1 MNRTIAEEIIESVDI
16 VDYIA
21 EAVNLRRR
29 GVNFVG
35 LCPFHQ
41 EKTPSFTV
49 SPEKK
54 IFKCFGCGKA
64 GNVITFAVEYYGF
77 TYAEAIRELA
87 KRAGIRLETTTI
99 KEKEEVSR
107 KNQIL
112 QALEYA
118 KKFYQRVLFTQSGIV
133 ALEYLKN
140 RGYNHSTITEFEI
153 GYSPGGRDT
162 LFREMT
168 SQGFLPEILLA
179 AGLIKKKDVSEEEY
193 HDVFRE
199 RIIFPI
205 HNTTRK
211 VVGFGGRVLKEINN
225 QPKYINSPQTEV
237 FDKSKLL
244 FGLFKGINDIR
255 SKEAVVLVEG
265 YADVIS
271 LHQAGVK
278 NAIASCGTSLTIEQ
292 LNLIARYCK
301 TIYIAYDGDEAGQKA
316 TERAIQLALPLGFE
330 VFIVKLIENEDPDSI
345 VKKFGARTFNNLLD
359 NSKSF
364 LSYLFEIAQNK
375 NVFTRPAKK
384 SQFIQYCLDLITQI
398 PDKLQHYDYIQELAN
413 LLLMSYSQLDAI
425 YKEKQKLEKEQQ
437 KRNIPPNKALEIPK
451 TPIAEN
457 LIPEEE
463 YLLSICIESPEAIE
477 ALEKVYKFAPEDMLT
492 TKGKEYFS
500 LLKSHKSKNPISSII
515 SDISVDENT
524 RNFFINLAFSKQ
536 EPSKNWERFGF
547 TPSEKDVHKILR
559 DAFTRLKIKKI
570 ENKIQ
575 DVHRMIVQDSLNKEK
590 HLKELQ
596 DLTRTKQ
603 KLLNSLK
610 K

>member
-1 MNRTIAEEIIESVDI
+1 MYRTIAEEIIESVDI

-29 GVNFVG
+29 GVNFFG

-77 TYAEAIRELA
+77 TYAEAIRDLA
-87 KRAGIRLETTTI
+87 KRAGIRLETNTI

-153 GYSPGGRDT
+153 GYSPSGWDT

-179 AGLIKKKDVSEEEY
+179 AGLIKKKEGSEDEY
-193 HDVFRE
+193 YDVFRE

-205 HNTTRK
+205 HNTAGK

-244 FGLFKGINDIR
+244 FGLFKGRNDIR

-271 LHQAGVK
+271 LHQAGIK

-384 SQFIQYCLDLITQI
+384 SQFIQYCLELIIQI

-425 YKEKQKLEKEQQ
+425 YKEKQKLEKEKQ
-437 KRNIPPNKALEIPK
+437 KRNILPDKAPEIPK
-451 TPIAEN
+451 TPIPEN

-536 EPSKNWERFGF
+536 ELSKNWERFGF
-547 TPSEKDVHKILR
+547 TPTEKDIHKILR

-570 ENKIQ
+570 EKKIQ

>member
-1 MNRTIAEEIIESVDI
+1 MSTIAEEIIESIDI
-16 VDYIA
+16 VDYIS

-77 TYAEAIRELA
+77 TYSEAIRELA

-133 ALEYLKN
+133 ALAYLKN
-140 RGYNHSTITEFEI
+140 RGYNQSTISEFEI
-153 GYSPGGRDT
+153 GYSPSGWDA

-168 SQGFLPEILLA
+168 PQGFSPEILLA
-179 AGLIKKKDVSEEEY
+179 AGLIKKKEGSEDEY
-193 HDVFRE
+193 YDVFRE
-199 RIIFPI
+199 RIMFPI
-205 HNTTRK
+205 YNTTGK
-211 VVGFGGRVLKEINN
+211 VVGFGGRVLKEIDN

-244 FGLFKGINDIR
+244 FGLFKGRNEIR
-255 SKEAVVLVEG
+255 SKESVVLVEG

-271 LHQAGVK
+271 LHQAGIK

-292 LNLIARYCK
+292 LNLISRYCK

-330 VFIVKLIENEDPDSI
+330 VFVVKLIENEDPDSI
-345 VKKFGARTFNNLLD
+345 VKKFGPRTFNNLLD

-364 LSYLFEIAQNK
+364 LSYLFEIAQVK
-375 NVFTRPAKK
+375 NVFSRPAKK
-384 SQFIQYCLDLITQI
+384 SQFIQYCLELITQI
-398 PDKLQHYDYIQELAN
+398 PDKLQHYDFIQELSN
-413 LLLMSYSQLDAI
+413 LLIMPYSQLDAI
-425 YKEKQKLEKEQQ
+425 YREKQKLEKEKQ
-437 KRNIPPNKALEIPK
+437 KRNIPDIAAEISK
-451 TPIAEN
+451 TPVPEK

-463 YLLSICIESPEAIE
+463 YLLSICVEIPEALE
-477 ALEKVYKFAPEDMLT
+477 ALEKVYKFNPEDMLT

-500 LLKSHKSKNPISSII
+500 LLKSHKSKNPISSIT
-515 SDISVDENT
+515 SDTSIDENT

-547 TPSEKDVHKILR
+547 TQIDKDIHKILR

-570 ENKIQ
+570 EIKIQ
-575 DVHRMIVQDSLNKEK
+575 EVHKKIVEDSANKEK

-596 DLTRTKQ
+596 DLTRAKQ
-603 KLLNSLK
+603 KLLSSLK
-610 K
+610 KWD